1 MKIVVLK
8 FGGTSVGTIKKIKK
22 VAEIIVAYKRKNY
35 KVVVV
40 SSAMSGVTNEFIK
53 KSFEI
58 SNNFSS
64 SEHDVLVSTGEQV
77 ACSLIAGRLIHKG
90 FKSRSWL
97 SWQIPILTV
106 GAYKNSR
113 INQINKTKL
122 IKYLREGGIPII
134 TGFQG
139 VNNDNRITTIGRGGS
154 DASAIMFAK
163 FLKAVRCIIYTDVE
177 GVYTTDPNKLKKAK
191 KIKVISYEEMLE
203 MASLGAKVMQPVS
216 IQDARLNR
224 IDIEVKSS
232 FKNKS
237 GTLITKRSNIVNNKI
252 VTGISLTQNDSKVSL
267 IGVKDKPGV
276 AAAIFKPLSQNL
288 INVDMVVQ
296 NISANGRETDLT
308 FTIKS
313 NDLSKTKKIIQEN
326 KYINYRKLIFE
337 KGVSKISVIG
347 VGMITTPGVTFRMFQ
362 TLADKQINIKVISTS
377 EIKISVLIDKKNTH
391 RALTALHKEFN
402 LDHKRWAL
410 DLLEILKEEKQK
422 K

>member
-22 VAEIIVAYKRKNY
+22 VAEIITDYKKKNY
-35 KVVVV
+35 KVIVV
-40 SSAMSGVTNEFIK
+40 SSAMSGVTNELIK
-53 KSFEI
+53 KSKEI
-58 SNNFSS
+58 SNNFCDT
-64 SEHDVLVSTGEQV
+64 EHDVLVSSGEQV

-90 FKSRSWL
+90 YKSRSWL
-97 SWQIPILTV
+97 SWQVPILTT

-113 INQINKTKL
+113 INQINKNKI
-122 IKYLREGGIPII
+122 IKFLRQGGIPII

-139 VNNDNRITTIGRGGS
+139 INSENRITTIGRGGS
-154 DASAIMFAK
+154 DASAIMVAK
-163 FLKAVRCIIYTDVE
+163 FFKARRCIIYTDVE

-191 KIKVISYEEMLE
+191 KIRVISYEEMLE

-232 FKNKS
+232 FKKKS
-237 GTLITKRSNIVNNKI
+237 GTLITKRSNIFNNKI
-252 VTGISLTQNDSKVSL
+252 VTGISSTQNDSKVSL

-276 AAAIFKPLSQNL
+276 AAAIFKPLSKNL

-296 NISANGRETDLT
+296 NISANGQETDLT
-308 FTIKS
+308 FTIKTE
-313 NDLSKTKKIIQEN
+313 DLNKTKKIIHQN
-326 KYINYRKLIFE
+326 SNINYRKLLFE
-337 KGVSKISVIG
+337 KGVSKISIIG

-362 TLADKQINIKVISTS
+362 TLANKKINIKVISTS
-377 EIKISVLIDKKNTH
+377 EIKISVLIDKKNTQK
-391 RALTALHKEFN
+391 ALIALHKEFK
-402 LDHKRWAL
+402 LS
-410 DLLEILKEEKQK
+410 QK